1 MVDDIITM
9 YRPNIEITY
18 IQKADHN
25 CGQPFYFSKTDMDIN
40 FAEIDRQKILAYL
53 EQQGGEATVK
63 DVLSHAGADT
73 FRVYSLIQRMKF
85 DGDIVITEENS
96 LGTPTRVRREQRS

>member
-1 MVDDIITM
+1 M
-9 YRPNIEITY
+9 
-18 IQKADHN
+18 
-25 CGQPFYFSKTDMDIN
+25 TDY
-40 FAEIDRQKILAYL
+40 AEIDRQKILAYL
-53 EQQGGEATVK
+53 EQQGGETAVK
-63 DVLSHAGADT
+63 DVLSHSGADT